1 MNKAYLLIGG
11 NLGNR
16 QQNLSAARE
25 IIGQVCGNILQTSAI
40 YETSAWGNTDQPA
53 FLNQALEITTSL
65 SAEKLLQCLLNAEH
79 TMGRIRK
86 EKMGPRKIDM
96 DILFFNDA
104 IIHQPHLK
112 IPHPQLHNRRFA
124 LMPMHEIAPAL
135 IHPLLKKTITQLL
148 KESKDELPVNKL

>member
-11 NLGNR
+11 NLGDR
-16 QQNLSAARE
+16 HQNLSAARE
-25 IIGQVCGNILQTSAI
+25 IIRQTCGNILQTSAI
-40 YETSAWGNTDQPA
+40 YETSAWGKTDQPA
-53 FLNQALEITTSL
+53 FLNQALEISTSL
-65 SAEKLLQCLLNAEH
+65 SAEKLLQCLLIAEH

-104 IIHQPHLK
+104 IIHQPDLK

-135 IHPLLKKTITQLL
+135 IHPLFKKTITQLL

>member
-1 MNKAYLLIGG
+1 
-11 NLGNR
+11 
-16 QQNLSAARE
+16 
-25 IIGQVCGNILQTSAI
+25 
-40 YETSAWGNTDQPA
+40 
-53 FLNQALEITTSL
+53 
-65 SAEKLLQCLLNAEH
+65 
-79 TMGRIRK
+79 MGRIRK

-104 IIHQPHLK
+104 IIHQPDLK

-135 IHPLLKKTITQLL
+135 IHPLFKKTITQLL